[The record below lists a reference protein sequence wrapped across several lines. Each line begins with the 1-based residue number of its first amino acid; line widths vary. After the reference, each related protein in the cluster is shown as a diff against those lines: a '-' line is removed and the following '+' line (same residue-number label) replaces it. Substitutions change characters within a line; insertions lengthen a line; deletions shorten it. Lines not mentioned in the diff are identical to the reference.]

1 MSDPGLGGP
10 LPAVSADSRPWL
22 RSRWPNIAGWVIS
35 AAALAYVLS
44 RVHLS
49 ELRQSLSGIT
59 WWLVIAAMVVE
70 IAPRVLE
77 AIRWRSLLQ
86 PICTRFRGLLE
97 AIYIGTVYSS
107 ILPLSG
113 GDVVRGVIVAR
124 RANANL
130 TQVLTTELVE
140 RVVDAGAILL
150 VMWFALRGLT
160 LPRSLQIVRIVI
172 EVGVGVAVA
181 GGILLAIRREY
192 LLTRM
197 RGWNA
202 PNRLLRRIRSVGIDL
217 VRALGWTR
225 PTAMLVALLAALAA
239 AVVNV
244 MAYWLMLRA
253 YHIQLSP
260 VQAAG
265 LFAIVMIGTFL
276 PGTPGNVGS
285 WQFFCTIGLQLFG
298 LSAARAAGFSIV
310 AYFIWTIP
318 PLLLGLVALATSSF
332 RWSELRADRFEP
344 SIQMGGVCEPGR
356 PGKRRKNGGDAA

>member
-1 MSDPGLGGP
+1 VSDLGYGGP
-10 LPAVSADSRPWL
+10 PPAVPAESKPWL
-22 RSRWPNIAGWVIS
+22 RSRWPNIVGWAIS
-35 AAALAYVLS
+35 AGALGYVLS

-49 ELRQSLSGIT
+49 ELRRGLSGIT
-59 WWLVIAAMVVE
+59 WWLMIAAIVVE
-70 IAPRVLE
+70 VAPRVLE
-77 AIRWRSLLQ
+77 AVRWRSLLQ
-86 PICTRFRGLLE
+86 PICTQFRGLLE

-124 RANANL
+124 RAGANV

-140 RVVDAGAILL
+140 RVVDAGAIVL

-160 LPRSLQIVRIVI
+160 LPKSLQIVRIVI
-172 EVGVGVAVA
+172 ELGVGVAVT
-181 GGILLAIRREY
+181 GGLLIAVRREF
-192 LLTRM
+192 LLTRL
-197 RGWNA
+197 RRWNA
-202 PNRLLRRIRSVGIDL
+202 SNRLLRRIRSVSIDL

-225 PTAMLVALLAALAA
+225 PFAMLVALLAALAA

-244 MAYWLMLRA
+244 TAYWLMLRA

-260 VQAAG
+260 IQAAG

-298 LSAARAAGFSIV
+298 LGAARAAGFSIV

-318 PLLLGLVALATSSF
+318 PLLMGLVALGTSSF
-332 RWSELRADRFEP
+332 RWSELRTGRVEP
-344 SIQMGGVCEPGR
+344 SIQVGGVCEPAR
-356 PGKRRKNGGDAA
+356 PGKKRRTGGDAT

>member
-1 MSDPGLGGP
+1 MSRPGLNGP
-10 LPAVSADSRPWL
+10 PPAVPTDSRPWL
-22 RSRWPNIAGWVIS
+22 RARWPNIVGWAVS

-49 ELRQSLSGIT
+49 ELRQGLAGIT
-59 WWLVIAAMVVE
+59 WWLMIAAVVVE

-77 AIRWRSLLQ
+77 AIRWRILLQ
-86 PICTRFRGLLE
+86 PICTHFRGVLE

-124 RANANL
+124 RAGANL

-160 LPRSLQIVRIVI
+160 LPKSLQIVRIVI
-172 EVGVGVAVA
+172 EVGVGAAVA

-197 RGWNA
+197 RRWDSS
-202 PNRLLRRIRSVGIDL
+202 NRLLRRIRSVGMDL

-225 PTAMLVALLAALAA
+225 PVAMLVALLAALAA

-244 MAYWLMLRA
+244 TAYWLMLRA

-260 VQAAG
+260 IQAAG

-298 LSAARAAGFSIV
+298 LGAARAAGFSIV

-318 PLLLGLVALATSSF
+318 PLLMGMVALGTSSF
-332 RWSELRADRFEP
+332 RWSDLQSDRAEP
-344 SIQMGGVCEPGR
+344 SIQVGGVCEPGR
-356 PGKRRKNGGDAA
+356 PGKKRRAGGDAP